1 MVCAAY
7 FPVGWVVVQKVV
19 AAEAADPIAVA
30 VEAHP
35 IVGFAADTVED
46 TEHQS
51 TGLGLAV
58 DSPVEVEGSLEVV
71 DNLADVVDPDSPGPD
86 SLAGDGRR
94 TMGP

>member
-1 MVCAAY
+1 M
-7 FPVGWVVVQKVV
+7 QKVV
-19 AAEAADPIAVA
+19 AAEAADPIAVVEGHSIAVA

-46 TEHQS
+46 TERQS
-51 TGLGLAV
+51 TGLGLVA

-71 DNLADVVDPDSPGPD
+71 DNLADVVGLDSPGPD

-94 TMGP
+94 KMGP